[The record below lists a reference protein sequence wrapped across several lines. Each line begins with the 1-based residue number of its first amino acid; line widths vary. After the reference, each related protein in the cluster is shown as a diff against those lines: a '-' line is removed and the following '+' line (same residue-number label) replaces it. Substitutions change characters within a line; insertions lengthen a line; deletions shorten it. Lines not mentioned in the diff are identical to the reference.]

1 MQASW
6 EPSSN
11 CWAGGMAAC
20 TSWYT
25 QSKWALLLNDWRNLH
40 NLVWFRYLMWLTL
53 FFSLSLTYRYAL
65 NSVQKGQ
72 FEVQNL
78 IKIINNHKNTMHCF
92 QTFSLFCENYSKL
105 IPLNFILAFYVAQV
119 VSRWWSQWNVS
130 ERYWDL
136 LYFKSVLLL
145 GNTMARWGG
154 FWDECVLSRQWQ
166 LQQTYQK
173 NCGQV
178 WVW

>member
-20 TSWYT
+20 TSWST
-25 QSKWALLLNDWRNLH
+25 QSKWVLLLLNHWRNLH

-130 ERYWDL
+130 EIYWGL
-136 LYFKSVLLL
+136 LYIKYAAFRQYHGQMRWLL
-145 GNTMARWGG
+145 RWVC
-154 FWDECVLSRQWQ
+154 FVQAMTTTAD
-166 LQQTYQK
+166 T
-173 NCGQV
+173 
-178 WVW
+178 